1 MLRLIPALALI
12 LGLAACDDA
21 PDPLNIGSK
30 DFAESQILAEM
41 MAALAEDAGIP
52 VTRRLNLGST
62 ETLLEAL
69 KRGDID
75 LYPEYNGTGLV
86 MLGQPAMSDGDAASE
101 EVAALY
107 EPLGLIW
114 GERLGF
120 DNTYGLAMRAGR
132 AAELG
137 VDRISDL
144 AGQAGDLTI
153 GVDENFRARPLD
165 GLQPMSARYGIDF
178 GTVDTVTPDERPRL
192 YNSVLGGSADVIEV
206 FTTDGQIAD
215 LDLVLLEDDL
225 DFFPVY
231 QAAPLVRSDALVRHP
246 GLRDVLG
253 TLAGRLDPATMQRL
267 NGQVDLDSLA
277 PRDVARAALIEMG
290 LIDGDADLDVSEPV
304 VVAIS
309 PLVATDAMTGRA
321 LRAVREAY
329 TGRRVVLEEAPDALD
344 AVGGGAA
351 PLAIASAV
359 EFVDVTGGSD
369 PVQRPYE
376 AVGVVGQS
384 FVHVVATGDARSLAD
399 VGMLATGPE
408 GSASH
413 RAASVLATGFDG
425 MTVAPRDAG
434 DLAGGEADAVL
445 VLAPVGAPAVAA
457 LLEDG
462 RLIPV
467 TGWNAGSNLVR
478 YPQLREAR
486 IPAGTYDGQ
495 RDAVDTLSSQL
506 VLAGPVIADT
516 DAVGPQGPAASQP
529 TEVAALSEKTV
540 TAIDAALASPT
551 GIDPAIPR
559 AAALTPTLPE
569 PAAAVSPSPATASLT
584 VGVFVLFAWLVW
596 LYARPERR

>member
-192 YNSVLGGSADVIEV
+192 YDSVLGGSADVIEV